1 MLWEAVK
8 LAMSSI
14 RRNVLRSVLT
24 LLGIVIGV
32 AAVIAMVTLGN
43 GASSKVQEN
52 LAKLGSN
59 MLIVR
64 PGQSTFGP
72 GGATDS
78 RAFDERDVAA
88 LKTNLTGI
96 RGVAPTAQK
105 QAKAVFGA
113 LNYDTIGDRH
123 QCRLVHRAGL
133 DARGRP
139 RLLRGR
145 DARPAPPSA
154 SSATPSRAN
163 CSARR
168 TRSASGCGIGNFSCE
183 VIGRMAPKGQ
193 SAFGSDQDS
202 IVVLPLRTYHRR
214 IAGNTRIGTISISV
228 TEAADIARV
237 QRDAEDVLRERR
249 RIVPGEE
256 DDFTIRD
263 MTQIANTMASTTTI
277 LTGLLGAVAA
287 VSLLVGGIG
296 IMNIMLVSV
305 TERTREIGIRL
316 AIGALERQVLTP
328 VPGGGDRARA
338 VRRHASASPS
348 GLAIAAAGS
357 RADGRALQRRPA
369 GDRAGLRGLGADRR
383 DLRLF
388 PGTARGAARSD
399 RGARGASRLHLPSAE
414 LLSASRLRGTRT
426 VG

>member
-1 MLWEAVK
+1 MLWETVK
-8 LAMSSI
+8 LAMASI

-32 AAVIAMVTLGN
+32 GAVIAMVTLGN

-52 LAKLGSN
+52 LSKLGSN

-64 PGQSTFGP
+64 PGQATFGP
-72 GGATDS
+72 GGTTDA

-88 LKTNLTGI
+88 LKNSLTGI

-105 QAKAVFGA
+105 QAKTVYGS
-113 LNYDTIGDRH
+113 LNYDTSVTGTNSDWFAVQDWTLADGRVFSDSELRAGASVCVIGDTITRELFGA
-123 QCRLVHRAGL
+123 QDPIGERLR
-133 DARGRP
+133 
-139 RLLRGR
+139 
-145 DARPAPPSA
+145 
-154 SSATPSRAN
+154 
-163 CSARR
+163 
-168 TRSASGCGIGNFSCE
+168 IGNFSCE
-183 VIGRMAPKGQ
+183 VIGRMAAKGQ
-193 SAFGSDQDS
+193 SAFGTDQDS

-228 TEAADIARV
+228 TDAADIARV
-237 QRDAEDVLRERR
+237 QRTAEDVLRERR

-263 MTQIANTMASTTTI
+263 LTQILATMASTTTI

-316 AIGALERQVLTP
+316 AIGALERQVLTQFL
-328 VPGGGDRARA
+328 VEAVVLALFGGMIGIAL
-338 VRRHASASPS
+338 

-357 RADGRALQRRPA
+357 AVMAVPFNA
-369 GDRAGLRGLGADRR
+369 
-383 DLRLF
+383 DLRVIALAFAVSALIGVIFGYF
-388 PGTARGAARSD
+388 PARRAARLD
-399 RGARGASRLHLPSAE
+399 PIEA
-414 LLSASRLRGTRT
+414 LRRE
-426 VG
+426 

>member
-8 LAMSSI
+8 LALSSI
-14 RRNVLRSVLT
+14 LRNKLRSVLT

-32 AAVIAMVTLGN
+32 AAVIAMVTLGS
-43 GASSKVQEN
+43 GASSKVREN

-59 MLIVR
+59 MLIAR

-72 GGATDS
+72 GGASDS
-78 RAFDERDVAA
+78 RAFEERDVAA
-88 LKTNLTGI
+88 LKSNLAGI

-105 QAKAVFGA
+105 QVKAVFGA
-113 LNYDTIGDRH
+113 LNYDTSVTGTNADWFTVQDWVIADGRPFNEGEIRSGTSVCVIGDTIVRELFAG
-123 QCRLVHRAGL
+123 QDPVDERL
-133 DARGRP
+133 
-139 RLLRGR
+139 RL
-145 DARPAPPSA
+145 
-154 SSATPSRAN
+154 
-163 CSARR
+163 
-168 TRSASGCGIGNFSCE
+168 GNFSCE

-202 IVVLPLRTYHRR
+202 IIVLPLRTYHRR
-214 IAGNTRIGTISISV
+214 IAGNTRISTISISV
-228 TEAADIARV
+228 TDASDIARV

-249 RIVPGEE
+249 RVAPGEE

-316 AIGALERQVLTP
+316 AIGALERQVLSQFL
-328 VPGGGDRARA
+328 VESIVLALFGGMIGIAL
-338 VRRHASASPS
+338 

-357 RADGRALQRRPA
+357 ALMDVPFSADPAVVALAFAVSALIGVIFGYFPARR
-369 GDRAGLRGLGADRR
+369 
-383 DLRLF
+383 
-388 PGTARGAARSD
+388 AARLD
-399 RGARGASRLHLPSAE
+399 PIEA
-414 LLSASRLRGTRT
+414 LRRE
-426 VG
+426 

>member
-1 MLWEAVK
+1 MLWETVK

-32 AAVIAMVTLGN
+32 GAVIAMVTLGN

-52 LAKLGSN
+52 LSKLGSN

-64 PGQSTFGP
+64 PGQATFGP
-72 GGATDS
+72 GSSTDARS
-78 RAFDERDVAA
+78 FDERDVTA
-88 LKTNLTGI
+88 LKNDLSGI

-105 QAKAVFGA
+105 QMKVVFGA
-113 LNYDTIGDRH
+113 LNYDTTVTGTNSDWFAVQDWTLADGRVFSDSELRAGASVCVIGDTITRELFGA
-123 QCRLVHRAGL
+123 QDPIGERLR
-133 DARGRP
+133 
-139 RLLRGR
+139 
-145 DARPAPPSA
+145 
-154 SSATPSRAN
+154 
-163 CSARR
+163 
-168 TRSASGCGIGNFSCE
+168 IGNFSCE
-183 VIGRMAPKGQ
+183 VIGRMAAKGQ
-193 SAFGSDQDS
+193 SAFGTDQDA

-228 TEAADIARV
+228 KEAADIARV

-263 MTQIANTMASTTTI
+263 LTQILATMASTTTI

-316 AIGALERQVLTP
+316 AIGALERQVLTQFL
-328 VPGGGDRARA
+328 VEAVVLALFGGIIGIAIGL
-338 VRRHASASPS
+338 
-348 GLAIAAAGS
+348 GLAAGGS
-357 RADGRALQRRPA
+357 LAMGVPFTA
-369 GDRAGLRGLGADRR
+369 
-383 DLRLF
+383 DLRVIALAFAVSALIGVIFGYF
-388 PGTARGAARSD
+388 PARRAAQLD
-399 RGARGASRLHLPSAE
+399 PIEA
-414 LLSASRLRGTRT
+414 LRRE
-426 VG
+426 

>member
-8 LAMSSI
+8 LALSSI
-14 RRNVLRSVLT
+14 RRNKLRSVLT

-32 AAVIAMVTLGN
+32 AAVIAMVTLGS
-43 GASSKVQEN
+43 GASAKVREN

-59 MLIVR
+59 MLIAR

-72 GGATDS
+72 GGTTDS

-88 LKTNLTGI
+88 LKANLSGI
-96 RGVAPTAQK
+96 RGVAPTSQK
-105 QAKAVFGA
+105 QVKAVFGA
-113 LNYDTIGDRH
+113 LNYDTSVTGTNADWFTVQDWVIADGRPFTEGEIRSGTSVCVIGDTIVRELFAG
-123 QCRLVHRAGL
+123 QDPVGERL
-133 DARGRP
+133 
-139 RLLRGR
+139 RL
-145 DARPAPPSA
+145 
-154 SSATPSRAN
+154 
-163 CSARR
+163 
-168 TRSASGCGIGNFSCE
+168 GNFSCE

-214 IAGNTRIGTISISV
+214 IAGNTRVNTISISV
-228 TEAADIARV
+228 AEASDIARV

-316 AIGALERQVLTP
+316 AIGALERQVLTQFL
-328 VPGGGDRARA
+328 VESIVLALFGGMLGIAL
-338 VRRHASASPS
+338 
-348 GLAIAAAGS
+348 GLAIAAGGS
-357 RADGRALQRRPA
+357 ALMDVPFSADPQVVALAFAVSALIGVIFGYFPARR
-369 GDRAGLRGLGADRR
+369 
-383 DLRLF
+383 
-388 PGTARGAARSD
+388 AARLD
-399 RGARGASRLHLPSAE
+399 PIEA
-414 LLSASRLRGTRT
+414 LRRE
-426 VG
+426 

>member
-1 MLWEAVK
+1 MLWEAIK
-8 LAMSSI
+8 LALSSI
-14 RRNVLRSVLT
+14 RRNKLRSALT

-32 AAVIAMVTLGN
+32 AAVIAMVTLGS
-43 GASSKVQEN
+43 GASSKVREN

-59 MLIVR
+59 MLIAR

-72 GGATDS
+72 GGSTDS

-88 LKTNLTGI
+88 LKANLTGI
-96 RGVAPTAQK
+96 RGVAPTSQK

-113 LNYDTIGDRH
+113 LNYDTSVTGTNADWFTVQDWVIADGRPFTDGEIRSGTSVCVIGDTIVRELFAGVDPIGE
-123 QCRLVHRAGL
+123 RL
-133 DARGRP
+133 
-139 RLLRGR
+139 RL
-145 DARPAPPSA
+145 
-154 SSATPSRAN
+154 
-163 CSARR
+163 
-168 TRSASGCGIGNFSCE
+168 GNFSCE

-228 TEAADIARV
+228 TEPTDIARV

-249 RIVPGEE
+249 RVTPGDE

-316 AIGALERQVLTP
+316 AIGALERQVLSQFL
-328 VPGGGDRARA
+328 VESIVLALFGGVLGI
-338 VRRHASASPS
+338 VL
-348 GLAIAAAGS
+348 GLGIAAGGS
-357 RADGRALQRRPA
+357 ALMDVPFNADPQVIALAFAVSALIGVIFGFFPARR
-369 GDRAGLRGLGADRR
+369 
-383 DLRLF
+383 
-388 PGTARGAARSD
+388 AARLD
-399 RGARGASRLHLPSAE
+399 PIEA
-414 LLSASRLRGTRT
+414 LRRE
-426 VG
+426 

>member
-8 LAMSSI
+8 LALSSI
-14 RRNVLRSVLT
+14 LRNKLRSVLT

-32 AAVIAMVTLGN
+32 AAVIAMVTLGS
-43 GASSKVQEN
+43 GASSKVREN

-59 MLIVR
+59 MLIAR

-72 GGATDS
+72 GGASDS
-78 RAFDERDVAA
+78 RAFEERDVAA
-88 LKTNLTGI
+88 LKSNLTGI

-105 QAKAVFGA
+105 QVKAVFGA
-113 LNYDTIGDRH
+113 LNYDTSVTGTNADWFTVQDWVIADGRPFNEGEIRSGTSVCVIGDTIVRELFAG
-123 QCRLVHRAGL
+123 QDPVGERL
-133 DARGRP
+133 
-139 RLLRGR
+139 RL
-145 DARPAPPSA
+145 
-154 SSATPSRAN
+154 
-163 CSARR
+163 
-168 TRSASGCGIGNFSCE
+168 GNFSCQ

-202 IVVLPLRTYHRR
+202 IIVLPLRTYHRR
-214 IAGNTRIGTISISV
+214 IAGNTRISTISISV
-228 TEAADIARV
+228 TEAADIVRV
-237 QRDAEDVLRERR
+237 QRDAEEVLRERR
-249 RIVPGEE
+249 RVAPGEE

-316 AIGALERQVLTP
+316 AIGALERQVLSQFL
-328 VPGGGDRARA
+328 VESIVLALFGGVIGIGL
-338 VRRHASASPS
+338 

-357 RADGRALQRRPA
+357 TLMDVPFSADPAVVALAFAVSALIGVIFGYFPARR
-369 GDRAGLRGLGADRR
+369 
-383 DLRLF
+383 
-388 PGTARGAARSD
+388 AARLD
-399 RGARGASRLHLPSAE
+399 PIEA
-414 LLSASRLRGTRT
+414 LRRE
-426 VG
+426 

>member
-1 MLWEAVK
+1 MLWETVK

-32 AAVIAMVTLGN
+32 GAVIAMVTLGN

-72 GGATDS
+72 GGTSDA

-88 LKTNLTGI
+88 LKNNLTGI
-96 RGVAPTAQK
+96 KGVAPTAQK
-105 QAKAVFGA
+105 QAKTVYGS
-113 LNYDTIGDRH
+113 LNYDTSVTGTNSDWFAVQDWTLADGR
-123 QCRLVHRAGL
+123 VFSDSEMRAGASVCVIGATITREL
-133 DARGRP
+133 FGAQDPIGE
-139 RLLRGR
+139 RLR
-145 DARPAPPSA
+145 
-154 SSATPSRAN
+154 
-163 CSARR
+163 
-168 TRSASGCGIGNFSCE
+168 IGNFSCE
-183 VIGRMAPKGQ
+183 VIGHMAAKGQ

-214 IAGNTRIGTISISV
+214 IAGNTRVGTISISV
-228 TEAADIARV
+228 IDANDIARV

-263 MTQIANTMASTTTI
+263 LTQILATMASTTTI

-316 AIGALERQVLTP
+316 AIGALERQVLTQFL
-328 VPGGGDRARA
+328 VEAVVLALFGGVLGIAI
-338 VRRHASASPS
+338 
-348 GLAIAAAGS
+348 GLGLAAAGS
-357 RADGRALQRRPA
+357 AVMDVPFNA
-369 GDRAGLRGLGADRR
+369 
-383 DLRLF
+383 DLRVIALAFAVSALIGVIFGYF
-388 PGTARGAARSD
+388 PARRAARLD
-399 RGARGASRLHLPSAE
+399 PIEA
-414 LLSASRLRGTRT
+414 LRRE
-426 VG
+426 

>member
-1 MLWEAVK
+1 MLWETVK

-32 AAVIAMVTLGN
+32 GAVIAMVTLGN

-72 GGATDS
+72 GGTSDA

-88 LKTNLTGI
+88 LKSNLTGI
-96 RGVAPTAQK
+96 KGVAPTAQK
-105 QAKAVFGA
+105 QAKTVYGS
-113 LNYDTIGDRH
+113 LNYDTSVTGTNSDWFAVQDWTLADGRVFSDSE
-123 QCRLVHRAGL
+123 LRAGASVCVIGATIRREL
-133 DARGRP
+133 FGAQDPIGE
-139 RLLRGR
+139 RLR
-145 DARPAPPSA
+145 
-154 SSATPSRAN
+154 
-163 CSARR
+163 
-168 TRSASGCGIGNFSCE
+168 IGNFSCE
-183 VIGRMAPKGQ
+183 IVGHMAAKGQ

-228 TEAADIARV
+228 NDAADIARV

-263 MTQIANTMASTTTI
+263 LTQILATMASTTTI

-316 AIGALERQVLTP
+316 AIGALERQVLTQFL
-328 VPGGGDRARA
+328 VEAVVLALFGGVLGIAI
-338 VRRHASASPS
+338 
-348 GLAIAAAGS
+348 GLGLAAAGS
-357 RADGRALQRRPA
+357 AIMDVPFQA
-369 GDRAGLRGLGADRR
+369 
-383 DLRLF
+383 DLRVIALAFAVSALIGVVFGFF
-388 PGTARGAARSD
+388 PARRAARLD
-399 RGARGASRLHLPSAE
+399 PIEA
-414 LLSASRLRGTRT
+414 LRRE
-426 VG
+426 

>member
-8 LAMSSI
+8 LALSSI
-14 RRNVLRSVLT
+14 RRNKLRSALT

-32 AAVIAMVTLGN
+32 AAVIAMVTLGS
-43 GASSKVQEN
+43 GASTKVREN

-59 MLIVR
+59 MLIAR

-72 GGATDS
+72 GGSTDS

-88 LKTNLTGI
+88 LKANLSGI
-96 RGVAPTAQK
+96 RGVAPTSQK
-105 QAKAVFGA
+105 QVKAVFGA
-113 LNYDTIGDRH
+113 LNYDTSVTGTNADWFTVQDWVIADGRPFTEGEIRSGTSVCVIGDTIVRELFAG
-123 QCRLVHRAGL
+123 QDPVGERL
-133 DARGRP
+133 
-139 RLLRGR
+139 RL
-145 DARPAPPSA
+145 
-154 SSATPSRAN
+154 
-163 CSARR
+163 
-168 TRSASGCGIGNFSCE
+168 GNFSCE

-202 IVVLPLRTYHRR
+202 IIVLPLRTYHRR
-214 IAGNTRIGTISISV
+214 IAGNTRISTISISV
-228 TEAADIARV
+228 TEASDIARV

-249 RIVPGEE
+249 RVAAGEE

-316 AIGALERQVLTP
+316 AIGALERQVLMQFL
-328 VPGGGDRARA
+328 VESIVLALFGGMLGIAL
-338 VRRHASASPS
+338 
-348 GLAIAAAGS
+348 GLAIAAGGS
-357 RADGRALQRRPA
+357 ALMDVPFSADPQVVALAFAVSALIGVIFGFFPARR
-369 GDRAGLRGLGADRR
+369 
-383 DLRLF
+383 
-388 PGTARGAARSD
+388 AARLD
-399 RGARGASRLHLPSAE
+399 PIEA
-414 LLSASRLRGTRT
+414 LRRE
-426 VG
+426 

>member
-8 LAMSSI
+8 LALSSI
-14 RRNVLRSVLT
+14 LRNKLRSVLT

-32 AAVIAMVTLGN
+32 AAVIAMVTLGS
-43 GASSKVQEN
+43 GASSKVREN

-59 MLIVR
+59 MLIAR

-78 RAFDERDVAA
+78 RAFEERDVAA
-88 LKTNLTGI
+88 LKSNLTGI

-105 QAKAVFGA
+105 QVKAVFGA
-113 LNYDTIGDRH
+113 LNYDTSVTGTNADWFTVQDWVIADGRPFNEGEIRSGTSVCVIGDTIVRELFAG
-123 QCRLVHRAGL
+123 QDPVGERL
-133 DARGRP
+133 
-139 RLLRGR
+139 RL
-145 DARPAPPSA
+145 
-154 SSATPSRAN
+154 
-163 CSARR
+163 
-168 TRSASGCGIGNFSCE
+168 GNFSCE
-183 VIGRMAPKGQ
+183 IIGRMAPKGQ

-202 IVVLPLRTYHRR
+202 IIVLPLRTYHRR
-214 IAGNTRIGTISISV
+214 IAGNTRISTISISV
-228 TEAADIARV
+228 EEASDIARV

-249 RIVPGEE
+249 RVAPGEE

-316 AIGALERQVLTP
+316 AIGALERQVLSQFL
-328 VPGGGDRARA
+328 VESIVLALFGGMIGIAL
-338 VRRHASASPS
+338 

-357 RADGRALQRRPA
+357 ALMDVPFSADPAVVALAFAVSALIGVIFGYFPARR
-369 GDRAGLRGLGADRR
+369 
-383 DLRLF
+383 
-388 PGTARGAARSD
+388 AARLD
-399 RGARGASRLHLPSAE
+399 PIEA
-414 LLSASRLRGTRT
+414 LRRE
-426 VG
+426 

>member
-1 MLWEAVK
+1 MLWETVK
-8 LAMSSI
+8 LALSSI

-32 AAVIAMVTLGN
+32 GAVIAMVTLGN
-43 GASSKVQEN
+43 GASSKVQDN

-72 GGATDS
+72 GGASDA

-88 LKTNLTGI
+88 LKNNLTGI

-105 QAKAVFGA
+105 QGKAVYGS
-113 LNYDTIGDRH
+113 LNYDTTITGTNADWFPVQDWTLEDGRVFSESE
-123 QCRLVHRAGL
+123 LRAGTSVCVIGATITREL
-133 DARGRP
+133 FGSQDPIGE
-139 RLLRGR
+139 RLR
-145 DARPAPPSA
+145 
-154 SSATPSRAN
+154 
-163 CSARR
+163 
-168 TRSASGCGIGNFSCE
+168 IGNFSCE
-183 VIGRMAPKGQ
+183 VIGRMAAKGQ
-193 SAFGSDQDS
+193 SAFGTDQDS

-249 RIVPGEE
+249 RIVPGED

-263 MTQIANTMASTTTI
+263 LTQILATMASTTTI

-316 AIGALERQVLTP
+316 AIGALERQVLTQFL
-328 VPGGGDRARA
+328 VEAVVLALFGGVLGIAI
-338 VRRHASASPS
+338 
-348 GLAIAAAGS
+348 GLGLAAAGAAAMDVPFN
-357 RADGRALQRRPA
+357 ADVRVIALAFAVSALIGVIFGFFPARR
-369 GDRAGLRGLGADRR
+369 
-383 DLRLF
+383 
-388 PGTARGAARSD
+388 AARLD
-399 RGARGASRLHLPSAE
+399 PIEA
-414 LLSASRLRGTRT
+414 LRRE
-426 VG
+426 

>member
-8 LAMSSI
+8 LALSSI
-14 RRNVLRSVLT
+14 RRNKLRSVLT

-32 AAVIAMVTLGN
+32 AAVIAMVTLGS
-43 GASSKVQEN
+43 GASSKVREN

-59 MLIVR
+59 MLIAR

-72 GGATDS
+72 GGASDS
-78 RAFDERDVAA
+78 RAFEERDVAA

-105 QAKAVFGA
+105 QAKAVYGA
-113 LNYDTIGDRH
+113 LNYDTTVTGTNADYFTVQDWIIAEGRPFTEGEIRSGTSVCVIGDTIVRELFAG
-123 QCRLVHRAGL
+123 QDPIGERL
-133 DARGRP
+133 
-139 RLLRGR
+139 RL
-145 DARPAPPSA
+145 
-154 SSATPSRAN
+154 
-163 CSARR
+163 
-168 TRSASGCGIGNFSCE
+168 GNFSCE
-183 VIGRMAPKGQ
+183 IIARMAPKGQ
-193 SAFGSDQDS
+193 SAFGSDQDL

-214 IAGNTRIGTISISV
+214 IAGNNRINTISISV
-228 TEAADIARV
+228 NEASDIPRV

-249 RIVPGEE
+249 RIVAGEE

-316 AIGALERQVLTP
+316 AIGALERQVLTQFL
-328 VPGGGDRARA
+328 VESIVLALFGGMLGIAL
-338 VRRHASASPS
+338 
-348 GLAIAAAGS
+348 GLAIAAGGS
-357 RADGRALQRRPA
+357 ALMDVPFNADPQVVALAFAVSALIGVIFGYLPARR
-369 GDRAGLRGLGADRR
+369 
-383 DLRLF
+383 
-388 PGTARGAARSD
+388 AARLD
-399 RGARGASRLHLPSAE
+399 PIEA
-414 LLSASRLRGTRT
+414 LRRE
-426 VG
+426 

>member
-1 MLWEAVK
+1 MLWETVK
-8 LAMSSI
+8 LALSSI

-32 AAVIAMVTLGN
+32 GAVIAMVTLGN

-52 LAKLGSN
+52 LSKLGSN

-78 RAFDERDVAA
+78 RSFDERDVAA
-88 LKTNLTGI
+88 LKSNLTGI

-105 QAKAVFGA
+105 QMKVVFGA
-113 LNYDTIGDRH
+113 LNYDASVTGTNADWFPVQDWTVEDGRVFSESE
-123 QCRLVHRAGL
+123 LRAGTSVCL
-133 DARGRP
+133 IGATLTRELFAGQDPIGE
-139 RLLRGR
+139 RLRLG
-145 DARPAPPSA
+145 
-154 SSATPSRAN
+154 T
-163 CSARR
+163 
-168 TRSASGCGIGNFSCE
+168 FSCE
-183 VIGRMAPKGQ
+183 VIGRLAAKGQ
-193 SAFGSDQDS
+193 SAFGTDQDAL
-202 IVVLPLRTYHRR
+202 VVVPLRTYHRR
-214 IAGNTRIGTISISV
+214 IAGNTKIGTISISV

-263 MTQIANTMASTTTI
+263 LTQILSTMASTTTI

-316 AIGALERQVLTP
+316 AIGALERQVLTQFL
-328 VPGGGDRARA
+328 VESVVLALFGGIIGILL
-338 VRRHASASPS
+338 
-348 GLAIAAAGS
+348 GLGLAAAGS
-357 RADGRALQRRPA
+357 ALMDVPFNADIRVIALAFAVSALIGVVFGYFPARR
-369 GDRAGLRGLGADRR
+369 
-383 DLRLF
+383 
-388 PGTARGAARSD
+388 AARLD
-399 RGARGASRLHLPSAE
+399 PIEA
-414 LLSASRLRGTRT
+414 LRRE
-426 VG
+426 

>member
-1 MLWEAVK
+1 MLWETVK

-32 AAVIAMVTLGN
+32 GAVIAMVTLGN
-43 GASSKVQEN
+43 GASTKVQEN

-72 GGATDS
+72 GGTSDA

-88 LKTNLTGI
+88 LKNNLTGI
-96 RGVAPTAQK
+96 KGVAPTAQK
-105 QAKAVFGA
+105 QAKTVYGS
-113 LNYDTIGDRH
+113 LNYDTSVTGTNSDWFAVQDWTLADGRVFSDSE
-123 QCRLVHRAGL
+123 LRAGASVCVIGATITREL
-133 DARGRP
+133 FGNQDPIGE
-139 RLLRGR
+139 RLR
-145 DARPAPPSA
+145 
-154 SSATPSRAN
+154 
-163 CSARR
+163 
-168 TRSASGCGIGNFSCE
+168 IGNFSCE
-183 VIGRMAPKGQ
+183 VIGHMAAKGQ

-214 IAGNTRIGTISISV
+214 IAGNTRVGTISISV
-228 TEAADIARV
+228 LDAADIARV

-263 MTQIANTMASTTTI
+263 LTQILATMASTTTI

-316 AIGALERQVLTP
+316 AIGALERQVLTQFL
-328 VPGGGDRARA
+328 VEAVVLALFGGVLGIAI
-338 VRRHASASPS
+338 
-348 GLAIAAAGS
+348 GLGLAAAGS
-357 RADGRALQRRPA
+357 AVMDVPFDA
-369 GDRAGLRGLGADRR
+369 
-383 DLRLF
+383 DLRVIALAFAVSALIGVVFGFF
-388 PGTARGAARSD
+388 PARRAARLD
-399 RGARGASRLHLPSAE
+399 PIEA
-414 LLSASRLRGTRT
+414 LRRE
-426 VG
+426 

>member
-1 MLWEAVK
+1 MLWETVK

-14 RRNVLRSVLT
+14 QRNVLRSVLT

-32 AAVIAMVTLGN
+32 GAVIAMVTLGN

-64 PGQSTFGP
+64 PGQATFGP
-72 GGATDS
+72 GSSTDARS
-78 RAFDERDVAA
+78 FDERDVTA
-88 LKTNLTGI
+88 LKNDLSGI

-105 QAKAVFGA
+105 QMKVVFGA
-113 LNYDTIGDRH
+113 LNYDTTVTGTNSDWFTVQDWTVEDGRVFSDTELRAGASVCVIGDTITRELFAG
-123 QCRLVHRAGL
+123 QDPIGERL
-133 DARGRP
+133 
-139 RLLRGR
+139 RL
-145 DARPAPPSA
+145 
-154 SSATPSRAN
+154 
-163 CSARR
+163 
-168 TRSASGCGIGNFSCE
+168 GNFSCE
-183 VIGRMAPKGQ
+183 VIGRMAAKGQ
-193 SAFGSDQDS
+193 SAFGTDQDA

-214 IAGNTRIGTISISV
+214 IAGNTKIGTISISV
-228 TEAADIARV
+228 TEAADIPRV

-263 MTQIANTMASTTTI
+263 LTQILATMASTTTI

-316 AIGALERQVLTP
+316 AIGALERQVLTQFL
-328 VPGGGDRARA
+328 VEAVVLALFGGVLGIAI
-338 VRRHASASPS
+338 
-348 GLAIAAAGS
+348 GLGLAAAG
-357 RADGRALQRRPA
+357 AMAMDVPFNA
-369 GDRAGLRGLGADRR
+369 
-383 DLRLF
+383 DLRVIALAFAVSALIGVIFGFF
-388 PGTARGAARSD
+388 PARRAARLD
-399 RGARGASRLHLPSAE
+399 PIEA
-414 LLSASRLRGTRT
+414 LRRE
-426 VG
+426 